1 MATKKA
7 TSPKKKNST
16 TKKPIAKKT
25 TTSHK
30 IEEPVIVEQEVLEVS
45 SAPVEEAMSA
55 EIDDKPTMKMTI
67 GEQFSALKP
76 SALIAEF
83 LGTFVL
89 SALVINLSQNKYYGI
104 LGISIGLVILVMI
117 LGNISGAHLNPAIT
131 IASYINRK
139 TNGVKAIAYIVVQ
152 ILGAV
157 LAFVVLHA
165 IFTSTYDASVVTA
178 LTNQG
183 YGSQVTQAGG
193 LEAFAKAQGTTVAT
207 LAKYFGVSSFNTVS
221 IADGQGWSTFFSE
234 LIGAIIFGLGVGFA
248 FFQKNKSHV
257 ESGLAVGLG
266 LFGGLAVG
274 GSVVILNPAVAGAL
288 SAFSHGAMFGSGA
301 GTFWLSLAV
310 YALATTIG
318 MTIGVTAYRF
328 ILKDAA
334 KK

>member
-7 TSPKKKNST
+7 TSSKKKIST
-16 TKKPIAKKT
+16 AKKPVAKKT
-25 TTSHK
+25 TASRQ
-30 IEEPVIVEQEVLEVS
+30 IEEPVIVEQEVVEVTEP
-45 SAPVEEAMSA
+45 ATVAA
-55 EIDDKPTMKMTI
+55 DADIDDAPTTKMTI
-67 GEQFSALKP
+67 GAQFSALKP
-76 SALIAEF
+76 STLIAEF

-89 SALVINLSQNKYYGI
+89 AALVINLSQNKYYGI
-104 LGISIGLVILVMI
+104 LGISIGLAILVMI
-117 LGNISGAHLNPAIT
+117 LGSISGAHLNPAIT

-139 TNGVKAIAYIVVQ
+139 TNGVKAIAYIIVQ

-165 IFTSTYDASVVTA
+165 IFTSTYDSSVVAA

-234 LIGAIIFGLGVGFA
+234 LIGAIVFGLGVGFA
-248 FFQKNKSHV
+248 FFQKNKSRI

-274 GSVVILNPAVAGAL
+274 GSVAILNPAVAGAL

-310 YALATTIG
+310 YVLATTIG
-318 MTIGVTAYRF
+318 MTIGVTVYRF
-328 ILKDAA
+328 ILKDVV